1 MRLSSVLSLLIC
13 DREGQ
18 MIFENFFPR
27 VWDVL
32 STEWLQLLKAAGNTF
47 LITIGAFLIGLI
59 IGTLVATLKTMPKNS
74 LILRILDKIASV
86 YLWFFRGTPIVVQLL
101 LFYFVIFVASSD
113 IALVIAIV
121 IFGLN
126 SGAYVTEIMR
136 SGILSVDKGQ
146 MEASRSLGLNYRQ
159 SMGMAVLPQAAKN
172 ALPSLGNELITL
184 FKETSVAGFI
194 AVIDITR
201 AFQLVVGA
209 KYYVAAPYIML
220 AVFYLIFVSLL
231 TIGLRAIEKKLRK
244 GDAR

>member
-1 MRLSSVLSLLIC
+1 MHLSSVLSLLIC

-18 MIFENFFPR
+18 MIFEDFFPR

-201 AFQLVVGA
+201 AFQLIVGA

>member
-18 MIFENFFPR
+18 MIFEDFFPR

>member
-1 MRLSSVLSLLIC
+1 
-13 DREGQ
+13 
-18 MIFENFFPR
+18 MIFEDFFPR

-32 STEWLQLLKAAGNTF
+32 SSEWLQLLKAAGNTF

-74 LILRILDKIASV
+74 IILRILDKIASV

-194 AVIDITR
+194 TVIDITR

-231 TIGLRAIEKKLRK
+231 TIGLRAMEKRLRK

>member
-1 MRLSSVLSLLIC
+1 
-13 DREGQ
+13 
-18 MIFENFFPR
+18 MIFEDFFPR

-74 LILRILDKIASV
+74 VILRILDKIASV

-194 AVIDITR
+194 TVIDITR

-231 TIGLRAIEKKLRK
+231 TIGLRAIEKRLRK

>member
-1 MRLSSVLSLLIC
+1 
-13 DREGQ
+13 
-18 MIFENFFPR
+18 MIFEDFFPR

-32 STEWLQLLKAAGNTF
+32 SSEWLQLLKAAGVTF
-47 LITIGAFLIGLI
+47 LITICAFLIGLI

-74 LILRILDKIASV
+74 IILRILDKIASV

-101 LFYFVIFVASSD
+101 LFYFVLFISPSD
-113 IALVIAIV
+113 ISLIIAIV
-121 IFGLN
+121 TFGLN
-126 SGAYVTEIMR
+126 SGAYSTEIIR

-194 AVIDITR
+194 SVIDITR

-231 TIGLRAIEKKLRK
+231 TIGLRAIEKRLRK

>member
-1 MRLSSVLSLLIC
+1 
-13 DREGQ
+13 
-18 MIFENFFPR
+18 MIFEDFFPR

-101 LFYFVIFVASSD
+101 LFYFVLFVSPND
-113 IALVIAIV
+113 ISLIIAIV
-121 IFGLN
+121 TFGLN
-126 SGAYVTEIMR
+126 SGAYSTEIIR

>member
-1 MRLSSVLSLLIC
+1 
-13 DREGQ
+13 
-18 MIFENFFPR
+18 MIFEDFFPR
-27 VWDVL
+27 VWDIL
-32 STEWLQLLKAAGNTF
+32 SAEWLQLLKAAGNTF
-47 LITIGAFLIGLI
+47 LITIGAFIIGLI
-59 IGTLVATLKTMPKNS
+59 IGTLIATLKTMPKNS
-74 LILRILDKIASV
+74 IILRILDKIANV

-101 LFYFVIFVASSD
+101 LFYFVIFAASND
-113 IALVIAIV
+113 IALIIAIV

-159 SMGMAVLPQAAKN
+159 SMGMSVLPQAAKN

-194 AVIDITR
+194 TVIDITR
-201 AFQLVVGA
+201 AFQLVVSA

-231 TIGLRAIEKKLRK
+231 TIGLRAIEKRLRK

>member
-18 MIFENFFPR
+18 MIFEDFFPR

-201 AFQLVVGA
+201 AFQLIVGA

>member
-1 MRLSSVLSLLIC
+1 
-13 DREGQ
+13 
-18 MIFENFFPR
+18 MIFEDFFPR

-32 STEWLQLLKAAGNTF
+32 SSEWLQLLKAAGNTF

-74 LILRILDKIASV
+74 IILRILDKIASV

-194 AVIDITR
+194 TVIDITR

-231 TIGLRAIEKKLRK
+231 TIGLRAIEKRLRK

>member
-1 MRLSSVLSLLIC
+1 
-13 DREGQ
+13 
-18 MIFENFFPR
+18 MIFEDFFPR

-32 STEWLQLLKAAGNTF
+32 SSEWLQLLKAAGNTF
-47 LITIGAFLIGLI
+47 LITICAFLIGLI

-101 LFYFVIFVASSD
+101 LFYFVFFISPND
-113 IALVIAIV
+113 ISLIIAIV
-121 IFGLN
+121 TFGLN
-126 SGAYVTEIMR
+126 SGAYATEIIR

>member
-1 MRLSSVLSLLIC
+1 MHLSSVLSLLIC

-201 AFQLVVGA
+201 AFQLIVGA

-231 TIGLRAIEKKLRK
+231 TIGLRAIEKRLRK

>member
-1 MRLSSVLSLLIC
+1 
-13 DREGQ
+13 
-18 MIFENFFPR
+18 MIFEDFFPR

-59 IGTLVATLKTMPKNS
+59 IGTLIATLKTMPKNS
-74 LILRILDKIASV
+74 IILRILDKIASV

-194 AVIDITR
+194 TVIDITR

-231 TIGLRAIEKKLRK
+231 TIGLRAIEKRLRR

>member
-18 MIFENFFPR
+18 MIFEDFFPR

-201 AFQLVVGA
+201 AFQLIVGA

-231 TIGLRAIEKKLRK
+231 TIGLRAIEKRLRK

>member
-1 MRLSSVLSLLIC
+1 
-13 DREGQ
+13 
-18 MIFENFFPR
+18 MIFEDFFPR

-194 AVIDITR
+194 TVIDITR

>member
-18 MIFENFFPR
+18 MIFEDFFPR

-159 SMGMAVLPQAAKN
+159 SMDMAVLPQAAKN

-201 AFQLVVGA
+201 AFQLIVGA

-231 TIGLRAIEKKLRK
+231 TIGLRAIEKRLRK

>member
-18 MIFENFFPR
+18 MIFEDFFPR

-74 LILRILDKIASV
+74 IILRILDKIASV

>member
-1 MRLSSVLSLLIC
+1 
-13 DREGQ
+13 
-18 MIFENFFPR
+18 MIFEDFFPR

-32 STEWLQLLKAAGNTF
+32 SSEWLQLLKAAGNTF

-74 LILRILDKIASV
+74 VILRILDKIASV

-194 AVIDITR
+194 TVIDITR

-231 TIGLRAIEKKLRK
+231 TIGLRALEKRLRK

>member
-1 MRLSSVLSLLIC
+1 
-13 DREGQ
+13 
-18 MIFENFFPR
+18 MIFEDFFPR

-74 LILRILDKIASV
+74 IILRILDKIASV

-194 AVIDITR
+194 TVIDITR